1 MRIFTQIWDAVLK
14 AFGLNETRG
23 TEAGKRPRVTTDSFF
38 IAMFLLL
45 IAGGL
50 IDAFF
55 FWDSVPVF
63 NMPVAKKVGVL
74 DAGHGAWDP
83 GKISGKIEEKDIN
96 LAIVQKLQ
104 AYLEE
109 GGATVIVTRLDDTSL
124 GDSKAVD
131 MRVRSLIAN
140 KSSADIFVS
149 IHQNSFVNAGVHG
162 AQVFYFNQ
170 SDDSEKLGD
179 CIQTQLKEFA
189 DPTNKFLPKPNANYY
204 VLKQTAMPA
213 VIVECGFLSN
223 SSDRKKLSTD
233 EYQEKVAWGVYLG
246 IVDYFN
252 GMEE

>member
-1 MRIFTQIWDAVLK
+1 MRIK
-14 AFGLNETRG
+14 
-23 TEAGKRPRVTTDSFF
+23 TESIF
-38 IAMFLLL
+38 ITIYLLC

-50 IDAFF
+50 IDAVF

-63 NMPVAKKVGVL
+63 KMPVARKVVVL

-83 GKISGKIEEKDIN
+83 GKVSGNLEEKDIN
-96 LAIVQKLQ
+96 LAIVKKLQ
-104 AYLEE
+104 AYLEQ
-109 GGATVIVTRLDDTSL
+109 GGATVIITRLDDSSL
-124 GDSKAVD
+124 GDSKALD
-131 MRVRSLIAN
+131 MRARSLIAN
-140 KSSADIFVS
+140 ASSADIFIS
-149 IHQNSFVNAGVHG
+149 IHQNSFTSSGVHG

-170 SDDSEKLGD
+170 SDNSQRLGD

-223 SSDRKKLSTD
+223 KSDRAKLSTD

-246 IVDYFN
+246 IIDYFN
-252 GMEE
+252 VDEDE

>member
-1 MRIFTQIWDAVLK
+1 MRISTDRFFAAV
-14 AFGLNETRG
+14 
-23 TEAGKRPRVTTDSFF
+23 
-38 IAMFLLL
+38 FLLL
-45 IAGGL
+45 ITGCL
-50 IDAFF
+50 IDALF

-63 NMPVAKKVGVL
+63 NMPVAKKVVVL

-83 GKISGKIEEKDIN
+83 GKISGTIEEKDIN

-109 GGATVIVTRLDDTSL
+109 GGATVIVTRQDDTSL

-140 KSSADIFVS
+140 KSNADIFVS
-149 IHQNSFVNAGVHG
+149 VHQNSFTNAGVHG

-189 DPTNKFLPKPNANYY
+189 DPANRFLPKPNANYY
-204 VLKQTAMPA
+204 VLKQTTMPA

-223 SSDRKKLSTD
+223 SGDRKKLSTD
-233 EYQEKVAWGVYLG
+233 EYQEKVAWGIYLG
-246 IVDYFN
+246 IIDYFD
-252 GMEE
+252 GKDE